1 MKSWTQDHKST
12 SQAPQPL
19 SHNVSNNADKI
30 HVNVT
35 FTIIFHIYFKI
46 QGVVK
51 WRLKENYKDH
61 SQTIL
66 ETIYQLGLNW
76 ANWAL
81 GLKNLSFKMRPS
93 MCQKSHDTWIIFYS
107 VFSHC
112 LVLLLVSYLLKKKK
126 KEWYPLVIL
135 NSDFALF
142 NHRQIT
148 LLKYLWQITQ

>member
-1 MKSWTQDHKST
+1 MSNRVKSWTQDHKST
-12 SQAPQPL
+12 SQAPQL
-19 SHNVSNNADKI
+19 FSHNVSNNADKI

-46 QGVVK
+46 QGEVK

-61 SQTIL
+61 WQTIL

-93 MCQKSHDTWIIFYS
+93 MCQKSYDACIIFYS
-107 VFSHC
+107 IFSHC
-112 LVLLLVSYLLKKKK
+112 LVLLLVSHLLKKKK
-126 KEWYPLVIL
+126 KNGIHLSFSTVIL
-135 NSDFALF
+135 LYL
-142 NHRQIT
+142 IT
-148 LLKYLWQITQ
+148 DRSHY

>member
-1 MKSWTQDHKST
+1 MSNRVKSWTQDHKST

-19 SHNVSNNADKI
+19 SHNVSNNAGKI

-46 QGVVK
+46 QGEVK

-66 ETIYQLGLNW
+66 ETISQLGLNW

-93 MCQKSHDTWIIFYS
+93 MCQKSHDACTTFHYNYL
-107 VFSHC
+107 FS
-112 LVLLLVSYLLKKKK
+112 LLSSSPNLTFIVKKNGIHLSFSTLMLLYL
-126 KEWYPLVIL
+126 
-135 NSDFALF
+135 
-142 NHRQIT
+142 IT
-148 LLKYLWQITQ
+148 GRSHYHNI

>member
-1 MKSWTQDHKST
+1 MSNRVKSWTQDHKST
-12 SQAPQPL
+12 SQVPQPL

-46 QGVVK
+46 QGEVK
-51 WRLKENYKDH
+51 WRLKEIYKDH
-61 SQTIL
+61 WQTIL

-93 MCQKSHDTWIIFYS
+93 MCQKSHDACTTFHYNYL
-107 VFSHC
+107 FS
-112 LVLLLVSYLLKKKK
+112 LLSSSPNLTFIVK

-135 NSDFALF
+135 NTHVALL

-148 LLKYLWQITQ
+148 LP